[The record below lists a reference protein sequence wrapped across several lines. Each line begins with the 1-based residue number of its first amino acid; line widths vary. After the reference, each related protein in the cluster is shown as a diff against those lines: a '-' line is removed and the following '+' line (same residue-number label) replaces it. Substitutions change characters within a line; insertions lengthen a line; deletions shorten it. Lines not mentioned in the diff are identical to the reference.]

1 MTIARIVNSIRL
13 LPGIIVLLCLVAAGP
28 RAALAAT
35 DWSLLITP
43 VLVTNSGEVSGS
55 PVRLGLIAD
64 ASDDFDYKYDAPVLK
79 LTDVASAYFD
89 HQGWGAGDERYW
101 YDLKAPGAEKLWVL
115 TVSSVQVAA
124 TYRLQWDPST
134 IAPGVTLAMTDLTS
148 GDSVADMSTVSSYE
162 FVVADPGIRQFVI
175 KSHDPAIDVCPDE
188 DAAGLDANGN
198 GCLDDGVSGINL
210 SIDVAP
216 RGSGY
221 EVGKDMTFRVAVLNT
236 GDVIADNVVVEGKL
250 SSGFQF
256 VSANKPCS
264 YVSSSGMLRCAFGS
278 VDNGT
283 LKTMDIV
290 VKPLV
295 DGDISQ
301 RFLVDSPLPGDPDYS
316 DNSMTARATVAAAAM
331 PQLNLG
337 KASGGSGCF
346 IATAAYGS
354 YLDDNV
360 FILRRFR
367 DNVLL
372 TNGPGKA
379 LVDFYYQTS
388 PPIADYISRH
398 EVLRTLTRW
407 ALTPLVYGVKYPLA
421 ALLLTLLSLSF
432 LVLRHRFGRYLRVR

>member
-1 MTIARIVNSIRL
+1 MTIGRTFDSIRL
-13 LPGIIVLLCLVAAGP
+13 LTGIIMMLGLLCAAP
-28 RAALAAT
+28 RPALAGS
-35 DWSLLITP
+35 DWSLVITP
-43 VLVTNSGEVSGS
+43 VLVSDTGEVKGT
-55 PVRLGLIAD
+55 PVRLGMIAD
-64 ASDDFDYKYDAPVLK
+64 ANDDLDYKYDAPVLK
-79 LTDVASAYFD
+79 LTDAAAAYFD
-89 HQGWGAGDERYW
+89 HQGWKAKDNRYW

-115 TVSSVQVAA
+115 TVSSIKLAS

-148 GDSVADMSTVSSYE
+148 GDTVDDMSAVSSYE
-162 FVVADPGIRQFVI
+162 FTVNDLAIRQFVI
-175 KSHDPAIDVCPDE
+175 KSHDPALDACPAE

-198 GCLDDGVSGINL
+198 GCLDDGVKGINL

-216 RGSGY
+216 RGTGY

-250 SSGFQF
+250 SSSLKFM
-256 VSANKPCS
+256 SSTKPCS
-264 YVSSSGMLRCAFGS
+264 YTVSTGMLRCAFGS
-278 VDNGT
+278 VDNGS
-283 LKTMDIV
+283 LQTMDVV
-290 VKPLV
+290 VKPV
-295 DGDISQ
+295 SDGDISQ

-316 DNSMTARATVAAAAM
+316 DNSMTVQATVAAAAL
-331 PQLNLG
+331 PQLNYG

-360 FILRRFR
+360 FVLRRFR

-372 TNGPGKA
+372 TNSFGRA
-379 LVDFYYQTS
+379 LVDFYYKNS

-407 ALTPLVYGVKYPLA
+407 ALTPLVYGVKYPLVT
-421 ALLLTLLSLSF
+421 LLLTVLSF
-432 LVLRHRFGRYLRVR
+432 AFWELRHRFGRYLRVW